1 MLLLTRCPC
10 RAALVHSTSSA
21 PPAVWSQV
29 PEANPDRPVL
39 SPPMTV
45 DLHAHS
51 SASDGTEPP
60 GEVMRIAARADLAA
74 VALTDH
80 DTLEGLAE
88 AQIVADGVGVELI
101 PGTEISCEWPQG
113 TMHMVI
119 LFLESGPGPLQDW
132 LWDLQ
137 ASRSRRNEVIVERL
151 VELGMDISYDEILR
165 EAGEGSV
172 GRPHF
177 AAVMERKGYVSDF
190 RAAFDDYLAEGRP
203 AYVNRERLSPQE
215 SIELALASRAV
226 PVIAH
231 PHTLGLN
238 TAAEFGDA
246 YQQLAEWGLVGI
258 ECFYGEYDRTVQY
271 ALADAITAFDLLPS
285 GGSDFHG
292 DYKAGLELGFGR
304 GQLAVPDSVL
314 EDLRAARP
322 GAAP

>member
-1 MLLLTRCPC
+1 
-10 RAALVHSTSSA
+10 
-21 PPAVWSQV
+21 
-29 PEANPDRPVL
+29 
-39 SPPMTV
+39 MTV

-51 SASDGTEPP
+51 TASDGTETPA
-60 GEVMRIAARADLAA
+60 EVMRIAARADLIS

-88 AQIVADGVGVELI
+88 AQIVADGVGVDLI
-101 PGTEISCEWPQG
+101 PGTEISCEWAQG

-119 LFLESGPGPLQDW
+119 LFLEPGPGPLQDR

-137 ASRSRRNEVIVERL
+137 ASRSRRNKVIVERL
-151 VELGMDISYDEILR
+151 QELGMEITYEEILE

-177 AAVMERKGYVSDF
+177 AAVMEQKGYVTDF
-190 RAAFDDYLAEGRP
+190 RAAFDEYLANGRP
-203 AYVNRERLSPQE
+203 AYVARQRMGPQE
-215 SIELALASRAV
+215 SIELALASNAV

-238 TAAEFGDA
+238 TAAEFA
-246 YQQLAEWGLVGI
+246 ETYQQLGEWGLIGI
-258 ECFYGEYDRTVQY
+258 ECFYGEYDRIVQQ
-271 ALADAITAFDLLPS
+271 ALADAISAFDLLPS

-314 EDLRAARP
+314 DDLRAARP
-322 GAAP
+322 GTSQ

>member
-1 MLLLTRCPC
+1 M
-10 RAALVHSTSSA
+10 A
-21 PPAVWSQV
+21 
-29 PEANPDRPVL
+29 
-39 SPPMTV
+39 V

-51 SASDGTEPP
+51 TASDGTETPS
-60 GEVMRIAARADLAA
+60 EVMRIAARADLSA

-101 PGTEISCEWPQG
+101 PGTEISCEWAPG
-113 TMHMVI
+113 TMHMII
-119 LFLESGPGPLQDW
+119 LFLEPGEGPLQDR

-151 VELGMDISYDEILR
+151 QELGMDITYDEILT

-190 RAAFDDYLAEGRP
+190 RTAFDEYLGNGRP
-203 AYVNRERLSPQE
+203 AYVSRERLDPKE
-215 SIELALASRAV
+215 AIELSLASGAV
-226 PVIAH
+226 PIVAH
-231 PHTLGLN
+231 PFTLGLN
-238 TAAEFGDA
+238 TAAEFA
-246 YQQLAEWGLVGI
+246 ETYTQLAEWGLVAV
-258 ECFYGEYDRTVQY
+258 ECFYGEYDLTRQT
-271 ALADAITAFDLLPS
+271 ALADAIVRFGMLPS

-304 GQLAVPDSVL
+304 GQLSVPESVL

-322 GAAP
+322 VVT

>member
-1 MLLLTRCPC
+1 
-10 RAALVHSTSSA
+10 
-21 PPAVWSQV
+21 
-29 PEANPDRPVL
+29 
-39 SPPMTV
+39 MTV

-51 SASDGTEPP
+51 TASDGTETPA
-60 GEVMRIAARADLAA
+60 EVMRIAARADLTS

-88 AQIVADGVGVELI
+88 AQIVADGVGVDLI
-101 PGTEISCEWPQG
+101 PGTEISCEWARG

-119 LFLESGPGPLQDW
+119 LFLEPGPGPLQDR

-137 ASRSRRNEVIVERL
+137 ASRTRRNKVIVERL
-151 VELGMDISYDEILR
+151 QELGMEISYEEILE

-177 AAVMERKGYVSDF
+177 AAVMEQKGYVTDF
-190 RAAFDDYLAEGRP
+190 RAAFDEYLANGRP
-203 AYVNRERLSPQE
+203 AYVARQRMEPQE
-215 SIELALASRAV
+215 SIELALASNAV

-238 TAAEFGDA
+238 TAAEFA
-246 YQQLAEWGLVGI
+246 ETYQQLGEWGLIGI
-258 ECFYGEYDRTVQY
+258 ECFYGEYDRIVQQ
-271 ALADAITAFDLLPS
+271 ALADAISAFDLLPS

-314 EDLRAARP
+314 DDLRAARP
-322 GAAP
+322 GLSQ

>member
-1 MLLLTRCPC
+1 
-10 RAALVHSTSSA
+10 
-21 PPAVWSQV
+21 
-29 PEANPDRPVL
+29 
-39 SPPMTV
+39 MTV

-51 SASDGTEPP
+51 TSSDGTETPA
-60 GEVMRIAARADLAA
+60 EVMRIAARADLTS

-88 AQIVADGVGVELI
+88 AQIVADGVGVDLI
-101 PGTEISCEWPQG
+101 PGTEISCEWAQG

-119 LFLESGPGPLQDW
+119 LFLEPGPGPLQDR

-137 ASRSRRNEVIVERL
+137 ASRSRRNKLIVERL
-151 VELGMDISYDEILR
+151 QELGMEITHEEILE

-177 AAVMERKGYVSDF
+177 AAVMEQKGYVTDF
-190 RAAFDDYLAEGRP
+190 RAAFDEYLANGRP
-203 AYVNRERLSPQE
+203 AYVARQRMGPQE
-215 SIELALASRAV
+215 SIELALASNAV

-238 TAAEFGDA
+238 TAAEFA
-246 YQQLAEWGLVGI
+246 ETYQQLGEWGLIGI
-258 ECFYGEYDRTVQY
+258 ECFYGEYDRIVQQ
-271 ALADAITAFDLLPS
+271 ALADAISAFDLLPS

-314 EDLRAARP
+314 DDLRAARP
-322 GAAP
+322 GTSQ

>member
-1 MLLLTRCPC
+1 
-10 RAALVHSTSSA
+10 
-21 PPAVWSQV
+21 
-29 PEANPDRPVL
+29 
-39 SPPMTV
+39 MTV

-51 SASDGTEPP
+51 TASDGTETPA
-60 GEVMRIAARADLAA
+60 EVMRIAARADLTS

-88 AQIVADGVGVELI
+88 AQIVADGVGVDLI
-101 PGTEISCEWPQG
+101 PGTEISCEWAQG

-119 LFLESGPGPLQDW
+119 LFLEPGPGPLQDR

-137 ASRSRRNEVIVERL
+137 ASRSRRNKLIVERL
-151 VELGMDISYDEILR
+151 QELGMEITHEEILE

-177 AAVMERKGYVSDF
+177 AAVMEQKGYVTDF
-190 RAAFDDYLAEGRP
+190 RAAFDEYLANGRP
-203 AYVNRERLSPQE
+203 AYVARQRMGPQE
-215 SIELALASRAV
+215 SIELALASNAV

-238 TAAEFGDA
+238 TAAEFA
-246 YQQLAEWGLVGI
+246 ETYQQLGEWGLIGI
-258 ECFYGEYDRTVQY
+258 ECFYGEYDRIVQQ
-271 ALADAITAFDLLPS
+271 ALADAISAFDLLPS

-314 EDLRAARP
+314 DDLRAARP
-322 GAAP
+322 GTSQ

>member
-1 MLLLTRCPC
+1 M
-10 RAALVHSTSSA
+10 A
-21 PPAVWSQV
+21 
-29 PEANPDRPVL
+29 
-39 SPPMTV
+39 V

-51 SASDGTEPP
+51 TASDGTETPS
-60 GEVMRIAARADLAA
+60 EVMRIAARADLSA

-101 PGTEISCEWPQG
+101 PGTEISCEWAPG
-113 TMHMVI
+113 TMHMII
-119 LFLESGPGPLQDW
+119 LFLEPGEGPLQDR

-137 ASRSRRNEVIVERL
+137 AARSRRNEIIVQRL
-151 VELGMDISYDEILR
+151 QDLGMDITYDEILT

-190 RAAFDDYLAEGRP
+190 RAAFDDYLGNGRP
-203 AYVNRERLSPQE
+203 AYVSRERLNPKE
-215 SIELALASRAV
+215 AIELSLASGAV
-226 PVIAH
+226 PIVAH
-231 PHTLGLN
+231 PFTLGLN
-238 TAAEFGDA
+238 TAAEFA
-246 YQQLAEWGLVGI
+246 ETYTQLAEWGLVAV
-258 ECFYGEYDRTVQY
+258 ECFYGEYDLTRQK
-271 ALADAITAFDLLPS
+271 ALADATVRFGMLPS

-304 GQLAVPDSVL
+304 GQLSVPESAL

-322 GAAP
+322 LPT